1 MASPYARITATNL
14 SISAGLALV
23 GLVAGSTAAFA
34 QESGYGQTLGT
45 YGNEQP
51 REPFDDDS
59 GGLESILDATN
70 PLELLNRIR
79 RGTALDDATPPSS
92 AIDAALREFEAQGGA
107 EEALIPPA
115 TSAASPETPTAGG
128 APSNQNSP
136 SNRNF

>member
-1 MASPYARITATNL
+1 MASPSARLTATYL
-14 SISAGLALV
+14 SISSGLALV
-23 GLVAGSTAAFA
+23 GLLAGASTAWA

-51 REPFDDDS
+51 REPFNDS

-70 PLELLNRIR
+70 PLELMNRIR

-92 AIDAALREFEAQGGA
+92 AVDAALREFEAQSA
-107 EEALIPPA
+107 AQEATIPPA
-115 TSAASPETPTAGG
+115 TSAASPATLPTAGET
-128 APSNQNSP
+128 P